1 MGEVLLGSW
10 KAYANSVYSPKVEPL
25 ALDDILP
32 SSIQKD
38 EAYAEVL
45 GETPTEEH
53 VVGAVDGD
61 QATQNLPA
69 EDDADVPDER
79 WRRSIR
85 SPMARR
91 GWLFSSGYKPSAR
104 DSEIQ
109 RQYLPMPKRVISP
122 WCTNWEGREL
132 NEMVLFNAF
141 GYPSE
146 SCFVSCLNDESTI
159 MS

>member
-10 KAYANSVYSPKVEPL
+10 KAYVNSVYSPKLQPL
-25 ALDDILP
+25 ASGDISP
-32 SSIQKD
+32 SSVEKD
-38 EAYAEVL
+38 EAYAEVMSDNPADEDAFRTANE
-45 GETPTEEH
+45 GES
-53 VVGAVDGD
+53 
-61 QATQNLPA
+61 TQNGHA
-69 EDDADVPDER
+69 EDDADTPDDR
-79 WRRSIR
+79 KRRNTR

-91 GWLFSSGYKPSAR
+91 GWLFSSGYKASAR
-104 DSEIQ
+104 DLEIQ

-146 SCFVSCLNDESTI
+146 SRDVVPC
-159 MS
+159 